1 MFEQLSRIDPME
13 LLGIVFMIVVG
24 IGAVIVALGAI
35 FVLIVGLIVGWW
47 WMIPVIGACVGG
59 WIGFMFGLG
68 LVAIILAIVA
78 AIKGDK

>member
-1 MFEQLSRIDPME
+1 ME
-13 LLGIVFMIVVG
+13 LIGIAFFIVVA

-35 FVLIVGLIVGWW
+35 LALIVGWW
-47 WMIPVIGACVGG
+47 FLIPLIGACVGG

-68 LVAIILAIVA
+68 LVAIIGVIIV